1 LAAPVRAAF
10 VPRESVY
17 SRTAGIP
24 GEAQMEGVK
33 VLAVLASIYYPGDG
47 IVAKNNYQ
55 TSSGER
61 YDQSAHKCAALQ
73 WPLGTML
80 HLVHGRNN
88 IDVTINDHGP
98 YHRGRAL
105 DCTPAVDKAL
115 HLGGLGSVRV
125 EPYPPLPKVRPAE
138 AQVATWSETDSTNA
152 TVTPPAVETLHSG
165 GLGSVRV
172 EPYPPLPKVRP
183 AEAQV
188 ANWSGTEPMDA
199 TAKPP
204 AVETLHSG
212 GLGSV
217 RVDPYPPL
225 PKARPTEAQLANWSG
240 TEPMDATA
248 KPPVG
253 HASDRSLR
261 PLPSSD
267 GPQHFSQPKR
277 VGTQVR
283 THTPSV
289 ALGNSSQGDAS
300 GPFISPPW

>member
-1 LAAPVRAAF
+1 
-10 VPRESVY
+10 
-17 SRTAGIP
+17 
-24 GEAQMEGVK
+24 MDGVK
-33 VLAVLASIYYPGDG
+33 ALAVLASIYYPGDG

-138 AQVATWSETDSTNA
+138 AQVATWSETDSTI
-152 TVTPPAVETLHSG
+152 
-165 GLGSVRV
+165 
-172 EPYPPLPKVRP
+172 
-183 AEAQV
+183 
-188 ANWSGTEPMDA
+188 A

-267 GPQHFSQPKR
+267 RPQHFSQPKR